1 MNSLTIKQQRLPPS
15 TQTPRSSCSRRW
27 QKPIVKAARWS
38 FFFWGVS
45 KQQTPVQP
53 GAFRFM
59 KNNDSANGGGGPAA
73 AKQPLFNPLSQ
84 IPHCQHSDT
93 HKICILQPCDVSHV
107 CFFRPILRGRRRTL
121 PHSLR
126 RSICCTNP
134 MSRRPPGPT
143 KQQNARRPPL
153 KKLSFRFLE
162 RQEAVAD
169 VRRYRAET

>member
-15 TQTPRSSCSRRW
+15 AQTPRSSFSRRW
-27 QKPIVKAARWS
+27 QKPIVKVARWS
-38 FFFWGVS
+38 FSFLGIKTTNTRSTGGVS
-45 KQQTPVQP
+45 FHEKQRQSKWRGWP
-53 GAFRFM
+53 GSS
-59 KNNDSANGGGGPAA
+59 NPSST
-73 AKQPLFNPLSQ
+73 PLSP

-107 CFFRPILRGRRRTL
+107 CFFRPILRGRRRPL
-121 PHSLR
+121 PHSMR